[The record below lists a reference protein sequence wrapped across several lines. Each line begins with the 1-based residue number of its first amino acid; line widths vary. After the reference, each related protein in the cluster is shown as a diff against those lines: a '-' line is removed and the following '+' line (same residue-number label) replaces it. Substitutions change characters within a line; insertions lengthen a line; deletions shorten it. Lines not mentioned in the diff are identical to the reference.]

1 MCQPQSDQASIR
13 ATFGTG
19 TGDTQLFAIEP
30 WVFKNCCVARRANFI
45 RFVVADIPPEAGV
58 ASDEVVNGAIGEA
71 NLFSSSTP
79 GRCD

>member
-1 MCQPQSDQASIR
+1 MFNPSNQVSVR
-13 ATFGTG
+13 ATFGIE
-19 TGDTQLFAIEP
+19 TGDAQLFAIEP

-45 RFVVADIPPEAGV
+45 RFVVADIPSEGGV

-71 NLFSSSTP
+71 NLLSRSTA

>member
-13 ATFGTG
+13 ATFGTE
-19 TGDTQLFAIEP
+19 TGDTQLFTVESCIL
-30 WVFKNCCVARRANFI
+30 KNGSVARRANCI

-71 NLFSSSTP
+71 NLLSRSTP
-79 GRCD
+79 ARCD

>member
-71 NLFSSSTP
+71 NLFSRSTS
-79 GRCD
+79 CYCA